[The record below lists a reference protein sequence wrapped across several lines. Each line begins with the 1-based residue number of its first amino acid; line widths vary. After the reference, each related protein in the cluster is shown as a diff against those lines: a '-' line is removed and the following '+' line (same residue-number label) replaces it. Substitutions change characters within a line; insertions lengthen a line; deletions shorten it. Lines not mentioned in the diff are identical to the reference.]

1 MPLQVPPPAPTI
13 DRRSALLYLL
23 READAVDSSFFNT
36 TTGTEGPPKV
46 LPWTFHG
53 LELTVKKRTLS
64 QANSPSNITYDVNL
78 GEFLQGS
85 TKPLLAY
92 VLRPKGDPEANR
104 AAFKR
109 CLEDLAVNKAALM
122 SQQNA

>member
-53 LELTVKKRTLS
+53 LKLTVKKRTLS

>member
-1 MPLQVPPPAPTI
+1 MLLQVAPSTPTL

-36 TTGTEGPPKV
+36 TTGTEGRPKV

-78 GEFLQGS
+78 GELLQGS
-85 TKPLLAY
+85 NKPLLAY
-92 VLRPKGDPEANR
+92 VLRPKSDPEANR